1 MRNFLVFLAAF
12 FVVVLGF
19 FFLDS
24 KTALIFRENAVAP
37 LRIEGKGMEAN
48 AKGVQELAQG
58 HNEIAI
64 ASLRT
69 ADRLQPGNSVIRR
82 NLSIALARAAME
94 KERGEKEAM
103 ELLYESLD
111 LWPRNPEGLDGM
123 STVHFRNARYEEAL
137 PYAIKLRGVL
147 PDRPELDAFIAY
159 LEEKAELVEGMTAE
173 KGDRFRLLYSGERK
187 LEFEGEIIAVL
198 QTEMDALTASLGVFP
213 EDPVDVL
220 ILTEDLGERS
230 EAFLPFVEGL
240 YDGQIRLF
248 VGDGIRD
255 RERFIRTVRHEMV
268 HALLHHVSGNIPAWV
283 HEGLAQKVGEE
294 PSEERIRKVREY
306 IRASI
311 SRGYGVDLESLGP
324 SFIEFEEGER
334 SRAYAVSLLFMDWVE
349 KKYGQGVIP
358 RFVSEISTGTSA
370 TAAMVKVTGAPF
382 EKMERSFHEYLTQGS

>member
-1 MRNFLVFLAAF
+1 MRNFLIFLSAF
-12 FVVVLGF
+12 FVVFLGI

-24 KTALIFRENAVAP
+24 KNLRISRENAATP

-48 AKGVQELAQG
+48 TKGVQELAKG

-69 ADRLQPGNSVIRR
+69 ADRLQPGNSIIRR

-94 KERGEKEAM
+94 KEREEKEAV
-103 ELLYESLD
+103 ELLDESLD
-111 LWPRNPEGLDGM
+111 LWPQNPEGLDGM
-123 STVHFRNARYEEAL
+123 STFHFRNARYDEAL

-147 PDRPELDAFIAY
+147 PDRPELDGFIAY

-198 QTEMDALTASLGVFP
+198 QTEMDALTVSLGVFP

-268 HALLHHVSGNIPAWV
+268 HALLHHLSGDIPGWV
-283 HEGLAQKVGEE
+283 HEGLAQKIGEE
-294 PSEERIRKVREY
+294 PSKERISKVREY

-311 SRGYGVDLESLGP
+311 SRGYGVNLESLGP

-334 SRAYAVSLLFMDWVE
+334 SRAYAVSLLFMDWIE
-349 KKYGQGVIP
+349 KRFGQGVIP
-358 RFVSEISTGTSA
+358 RFISEVSTGTD
-370 TAAMVKVTGAPF
+370 AAAASVKVTGVPF
-382 EKMERSFHEYLTQGS
+382 EKIEQSFHEYLMQGS